1 MPTFLQTVKVAKS
14 IALLS
19 AAWTLLCAGLIVG
32 RQAISWISTGVWD
45 KYPLASVIKMLK
57 AEPPAIY
64 VTASSEEGL
73 KPAPTIIHAIADWL
87 LDIPVVF
94 PLLLAAAL
102 LAVFHGW
109 LVAVENDM
117 ARK

>member
-1 MPTFLQTVKVAKS
+1 LPTFLQTVKVAKS

-19 AAWTLLCAGLIVG
+19 SAWTLLCAGLIVG
-32 RQAISWISTGVWD
+32 RQAISWIWTGVSQD
-45 KYPLASVIKMLK
+45 YHLSSVIKMLK
-57 AEPPAIY
+57 GEPAAIY
-64 VTASSEEGL
+64 VTASTDGGL
-73 KPAPTIIHAIADWL
+73 KPAPTIIHAMVNWL

-102 LAVFHGW
+102 LAVFHRW
-109 LVAVENDM
+109 LVTVENEL